1 MKPSNF
7 IDWSKRLFSGQ
18 PHFIVGGH
26 DDPYMLRWYL
36 IPRNRL
42 FNIYLHKFL
51 RDDNDQ
57 ALHDHPWWFVS
68 FMLKGGY
75 FEMIP
80 GPNGGL
86 SRSVIKRTAGSLA
99 FRPATHRHRVVLF
112 RNQWGR
118 QPCWTIVVTGRAKR
132 SWGFWCPKGFVPWK
146 QFVAQND
153 EGDIGRGCGE
163 MS

>member
-1 MKPSNF
+1 MLREWF
-7 IDWSKRLFSGQ
+7 KRLRSGQ
-18 PHFIVGGH
+18 PHFVVGGH

-36 IPRNRL
+36 IPRNRF
-42 FNIYLHKFL
+42 FNLYLHKFM

-68 FMLKGGY
+68 LMLKGGY
-75 FEMIP
+75 FEIVP
-80 GPNGGL
+80 HWDGVSNKVL
-86 SRSVIKRTAGSLA
+86 SRRAGSVA

-112 RNQWGR
+112 TSPAGTR
-118 QPCWTIVVTGRAKR
+118 QPCWTIVATGRAKR

-146 QFVAQND
+146 QFVAQDDN
-153 EGDIGRGCGE
+153 GNIGRGCGE